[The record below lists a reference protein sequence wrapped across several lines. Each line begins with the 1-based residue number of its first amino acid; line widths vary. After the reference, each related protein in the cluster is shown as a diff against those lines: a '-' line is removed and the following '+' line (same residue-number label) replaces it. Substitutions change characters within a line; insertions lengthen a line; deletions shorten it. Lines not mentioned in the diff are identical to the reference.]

1 MKPGMHVRRLAE
13 RLAVCCLAALSLL
26 AAASQPAHA
35 QPGVDR
41 QESGDAI
48 RAERA
53 ISLTPH
59 ITELIFAAGAGDKIV
74 GTVIGSDYPEAALDI
89 PIIGDGLNIKVEKAL
104 AVRPD
109 VVIAWQ
115 ASGAA
120 TTLAPMLTRLHIPLI
135 YSAPRRL
142 QDIPAEIIRF
152 GKLFDTSRIADPA
165 ASALARRLRELE
177 QRYAQRAPVSLFI
190 EIGTAPLYTI
200 GNDPLLNDV
209 LRICG
214 GVNIYGSTAIAAPQV
229 SAESVLVLQ
238 PDAII
243 APAIDD
249 QRLAEARQRWS
260 ALRLPAA
267 RQGHI
272 YGIDPDKL
280 FRPGPRLI
288 EAAESLCQYLDK
300 VRKG

>member
-1 MKPGMHVRRLAE
+1 MKPGMRVRRLAG
-13 RLAVCCLAALSLL
+13 RLAVCCLAALGLP
-26 AAASQPAHA
+26 AAGGQPLHA
-35 QPGVDR
+35 QPGVDAK
-41 QESGDAI
+41 ESDNAI
-48 RAERA
+48 HAERA

-74 GTVIGSDYPEAALDI
+74 GTVISSDYPEAALVI
-89 PIIGDGLNIKVEKAL
+89 PIIGDGVNIKVEKAL

-115 ASGAA
+115 TSGAA

-135 YSAPRRL
+135 YSAPRTL

-152 GKLFDTSRIADPA
+152 GKLFNTSRIADPA
-165 ASALARRLRELE
+165 ASALTNRLRDLE
-177 QRYAQRAPVSLFI
+177 QRYAHKTPVSVFI

-200 GNDPLLNDV
+200 GNDPLLNDA
-209 LRICG
+209 LRICS
-214 GVNIYGSTAIAAPQV
+214 GVNIYGNTAIAAPQV

-238 PDAII
+238 PDVII
-243 APAIDD
+243 APAVDD
-249 QRLAEARQRWS
+249 HRLAETQQRWS

-267 RQGHI
+267 KQGHI

-300 VRKG
+300 VR